1 MAKAN
6 NTSVMFFNLALMLS
20 LLLIISMAEARLI
33 FGGVQ
38 VFGKKDQAPACVTVH
53 GVVSGETCFSVT
65 QTFNLTTEFFS
76 AINPNLNCDA
86 IFVGQWLCVSGTV
99 V

>member
-6 NTSVMFFNLALMLS
+6 NTTSVMFFNVALMLS
-20 LLLIISMAEARLI
+20 LLLIISMAEARL
-33 FGGVQ
+33 FGSTQ
-38 VFGKKDQAPACVTVH
+38 VFGKKDPTPECVTVH

-65 QTFNLTTEFFS
+65 QTFNLTIEFFS
-76 AINPNLNCDA
+76 SINPNLNCSA
-86 IFVGQWLCVSGTV
+86 VFVGQWLCISGTV

>member
-20 LLLIISMAEARLI
+20 LLLIISIAEARL
-33 FGGVQ
+33 FGSVQ
-38 VFGKKDQAPACVTVH
+38 VFERKDPAPVCITVH

-76 AINPNLNCDA
+76 VINPNLNCDA

>member
-1 MAKAN
+1 MAEAN

-20 LLLIISMAEARLI
+20 LLLIISIAEARL
-33 FGGVQ
+33 FGSVQ
-38 VFGKKDQAPACVTVH
+38 VFGNKDPTPACVTVH